1 MGKAV
6 CTVCQKPKATLE
18 CGLCQDHLC
27 KYCARIMDEDSFS
40 FLAEVPAD
48 LSHGVYCTPCFEN
61 KVSTALQDYNQ
72 TMESAKDILVFYKAH
87 SKETRLVK
95 RVEDPISVADCADE
109 RDVILRLAFLA
120 VKSKHNGI
128 IDIEV
133 SAKKVKTGSYQ
144 TTTWSGTGI
153 PANVR
158 PEKLIKDKSLWNY
171 PS

>member
-1 MGKAV
+1 MEKMI

-40 FLAEVPAD
+40 FLTEIPAS
-48 LSHGVYCTPCFEN
+48 LAHGVYCTPCFDST
-61 KVSTALQDYNQ
+61 VSAPLQDYTE
-72 TMESAKDILVFYKAH
+72 TMEQAKNIQVFFKAH
-87 SKETRLVK
+87 SKETRLIK
-95 RVEDPISVADCADE
+95 RVEDPIQVAHCADE
-109 RDVILRLAFLA
+109 RDVIMRLAFLA
-120 VKSKHNGI
+120 VKSKHNGV

-133 SAKKVKTGSYQ
+133 AAKKVKTGSYQ

-158 PEKLIKDKSLWNY
+158 PEKLIKDRSLWHH